1 MDLDEKIKYEQLKE
15 NLNVIKIQL
24 DELDSIYNDLCG
36 LLKKGLL
43 INDDFVDANAVSH
56 LKKNTDE
63 IVYEIDNELIYMINN
78 KI

>member
-1 MDLDEKIKYEQLKE
+1 MNLDEKVKYEKLKE
-15 NLNVIKIQL
+15 SLNIIKLRL
-24 DELDSIYNDLCG
+24 DDLDSIYNDLCG

-43 INDDFVDANAVSH
+43 INDDFVDSNAVNH
-56 LKKNTDE
+56 LKKTTDD